1 MAHFDKAGCEPEQ
14 FLFFL
19 GCDGSLP
26 STMMGDVHVVHV
38 ESIIDSVLIARLE
51 DLYTPAEFCWVLK
64 PFVFRWLLD
73 QFDAVFYFDSDG
85 WITGS
90 FDEFVVELGDSP
102 ILLTP
107 HYLEPFGCVSE
118 CGVRALSLLRG
129 GVFNAGFLAVNRSD
143 QAFHFLHW
151 WADHVCRHGRND
163 PDNGM
168 CGDQRWLDLVPALF
182 PVTKVSRHPGINVGY
197 WNIHERVVTQID
209 GTYFV
214 NGERL
219 LFLHLSGFDKNN
231 PLAFSSHLPQ
241 FTAGGALAGLLR
253 EYAERLDAA
262 QLGLVGFHPVYT
274 YRRWWHHFVKPYR
287 WLLDLFK
294 NPRSCR

>member
-1 MAHFDKAGCEPEQ
+1 MSTTCFFSIATGSHVALSVALFESALAHFDKAGCEPEQ

-118 CGVRALSLLRG
+118 CGSY
-129 GVFNAGFLAVNRSD
+129 S
-143 QAFHFLHW
+143 
-151 WADHVCRHGRND
+151 
-163 PDNGM
+163 
-168 CGDQRWLDLVPALF
+168 
-182 PVTKVSRHPGINVGY
+182 
-197 WNIHERVVTQID
+197 QIWCMSI
-209 GTYFV
+209 F
-214 NGERL
+214 
-219 LFLHLSGFDKNN
+219 
-231 PLAFSSHLPQ
+231 
-241 FTAGGALAGLLR
+241 
-253 EYAERLDAA
+253 
-262 QLGLVGFHPVYT
+262 
-274 YRRWWHHFVKPYR
+274 
-287 WLLDLFK
+287 
-294 NPRSCR
+294 